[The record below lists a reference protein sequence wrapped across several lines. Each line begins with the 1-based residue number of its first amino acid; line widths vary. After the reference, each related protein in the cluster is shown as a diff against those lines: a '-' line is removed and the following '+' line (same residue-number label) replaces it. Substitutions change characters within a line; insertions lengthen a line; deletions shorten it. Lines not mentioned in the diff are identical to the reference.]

1 MTADQITS
9 FLKSKQN
16 ELSQRIAAI
25 EADFKK
31 GRSANFAEQNTERE
45 NDDVLDEIHQEAKQ
59 ELEMV
64 NNAILRIEQGVYGLC
79 QHCEEQI
86 NPQRLNALPYT
97 TTCIKC
103 AK

>member
-1 MTADQITS
+1 MTADQLNS

-25 EADFKK
+25 EADFRK
-31 GRSANFAEQNTERE
+31 GRSASFAEQNTERE

-59 ELEMV
+59 ELVMV
-64 NNAILRIEQGVYGLC
+64 NQAILRIEQGAYGLC

-86 NPQRLNALPYT
+86 NPERLNALPYT